1 MCVSSQESERKSY
14 NPKSF
19 CKMYIMD
26 NQPLNTGEQKDMTE
40 FFTDLITKI
49 EEMSPELVS
58 TSPCWLLTCG
68 MCPLPSQ
75 LKDASVV
82 QILINTCMVQFLI
95 LAGVSQSIVNASVK
109 QFTVI
114 RSVMHIQII
123 IIRIMDTWKAPIL
136 RLKALNKHTHIM
148 YIEMENAIQ
157 KKQNKRY

>member
-1 MCVSSQESERKSY
+1 
-14 NPKSF
+14 
-19 CKMYIMD
+19 MYIMD

-75 LKDASVV
+75 LRDASVM

-95 LAGVSQSIVNASVK
+95 LAGVSQSIVNAFCNAHPDNKKKNGHLESAYPAAQSTEQAYAHNVHQDGK
-109 QFTVI
+109 CYQKNT
-114 RSVMHIQII
+114 
-123 IIRIMDTWKAPIL
+123 KNIL
-136 RLKALNKHTHIM
+136 TRCHT
-148 YIEMENAIQ
+148 
-157 KKQNKRY
+157 